1 MIQRVSIYFTIIVF
15 LTLTGCVSK
24 KKYVAMESLKEQY
37 LKQSVSLQK
46 ENEKLQKMVESGER
60 DFELMKQDLHYNNAK
75 KDEDLMALNQKIKE
89 LENSF
94 SRAQSE
100 LSRTRDLYKDQQY
113 YNTQAS
119 NEIIRLEFAVEQ
131 LKRDTVSLNYSL
143 KMVRDKNI
151 ELQQKINERVAMI
164 NDKINDNNQLKTDLL
179 AQEKKVLQLE
189 DELALQKKK
198 IDDISEA
205 FIELRKEMLRA
216 KAANTIVDPSVDPNV
231 SKIGKL
237 LEHY

>member
-1 MIQRVSIYFTIIVF
+1 
-15 LTLTGCVSK
+15 
-24 KKYVAMESLKEQY
+24 MESLKDQY
-37 LKQSVSLQK
+37 FKQSTALQK
-46 ENEKLQKMVESGER
+46 ENETLKNKLESSER
-60 DFELMKQDLHYNNAK
+60 DFELMKQDLHYSNAK
-75 KDEDLMALNQKIKE
+75 KDEDLLALSQKVKE

-94 SRAQSE
+94 SRAQTE
-100 LSRTRDLYKDQQY
+100 LSRTRDLYKDQQF

-143 KMVRDKNI
+143 KMVREKNS
-151 ELQQKINERVAMI
+151 ELQVKINERLALI
-164 NDKINDNNQLKTDLL
+164 NEKINDNNQLKTEL
-179 AQEKKVLQLE
+179 AGQEAKVLSLE
-189 DELALQKKK
+189 AELALQKSKL
-198 IDDISEA
+198 DDISNA

-216 KAANTIVDPSVDPNV
+216 KAANTIIDPSVDPNV

>member
-1 MIQRVSIYFTIIVF
+1 MIQRVAIYFTIIVF
-15 LTLTGCVSK
+15 LVLSGCVSK
-24 KKYVAMESLKEQY
+24 KKYVALESLKDQY
-37 LKQSVSLQK
+37 LKQSTALQK
-46 ENEKLQKMVESGER
+46 ENETLKNKLESSER

-75 KDEDLMALNQKIKE
+75 KDEDLMALNQKVKE

-94 SRAQSE
+94 SRAQTE

-143 KMVRDKNI
+143 KMVREKNI
-151 ELQQKINERVAMI
+151 ELQVKINERLALI
-164 NDKINDNNQLKTDLL
+164 NEKINDNNQLKTEL
-179 AQEKKVLQLE
+179 AGQEGKVLSLE
-189 DELALQKKK
+189 AELALQKSKL
-198 IDDISEA
+198 DEISEA

-216 KAANTIVDPSVDPNV
+216 KAANTIIDPSVDPNV

>member
-1 MIQRVSIYFTIIVF
+1 MIQRVAIYFTIIVF
-15 LTLTGCVSK
+15 LVLSGCVSK
-24 KKYVAMESLKEQY
+24 KKYVALESLKDQY
-37 LKQSVSLQK
+37 LKQSTALQK
-46 ENEKLQKMVESGER
+46 ENETLKNKLESSER

-75 KDEDLMALNQKIKE
+75 KDEDLMALNQKVKE

-94 SRAQSE
+94 SRAQTE

-143 KMVRDKNI
+143 KMVREKNN
-151 ELQQKINERVAMI
+151 ELQIKINERLALI
-164 NDKINDNNQLKTDLL
+164 NEKINDNNQLKTEL
-179 AQEKKVLQLE
+179 AGQEGKVISLE
-189 DELALQKKK
+189 AELALQKSKL
-198 IDDISEA
+198 DDISEA

-216 KAANTIVDPSVDPNV
+216 KAANTIIDPSVDPNV

>member
-1 MIQRVSIYFTIIVF
+1 MIQRVAIYFTIIVF
-15 LTLTGCVSK
+15 LVLSGCVSK
-24 KKYVAMESLKEQY
+24 KKYVALESLKDQY
-37 LKQSVSLQK
+37 LKQSTALQK
-46 ENEKLQKMVESGER
+46 ENETLKNKLESSER

-75 KDEDLMALNQKIKE
+75 KDEDLMALNQKVKE

-94 SRAQSE
+94 SRAQTE

-143 KMVRDKNI
+143 KMVREKNN
-151 ELQQKINERVAMI
+151 ELQIKINERLALI
-164 NDKINDNNQLKTDLL
+164 NEKINDNNQLKTEL
-179 AQEKKVLQLE
+179 AGQEGKVLSLE
-189 DELALQKKK
+189 AELALQKSKL
-198 IDDISEA
+198 DEISEA

-216 KAANTIVDPSVDPNV
+216 KAANTIIDPSVDPNV